1 MILPGAQVDHRFGTP
16 PPHLPRIAAGKL
28 RIGVDSRN
36 NSQKVRPMP
45 PYHAGYDACMQ
56 RASRPPAAGRAVEP
70 AAARPA
76 AAPAAPGR
84 APLRLLRVAEA
95 VARLGSAGRAAE
107 ELHLSVSAVSR
118 AVVMAETL
126 LGQALFDRAAR
137 GMHATLAGTVVASRA
152 GRALAQLRQ
161 GGGRG
166 LALRATDPML
176 RALVAVADSRSE
188 AVAAARLGISQPA
201 VHQALKQL
209 EHAAQQRLLERSRR
223 GTRLTEAGERVLH
236 AVRLALAELRTGHDE
251 LATLSGA
258 SGGSVALGALPMT
271 ADVLVPQALSRL
283 FAAQPGVMV
292 TVADGTYEALLLQL
306 RHGDLDFVV
315 GPLRGAD
322 APPDIV
328 EHQLFVDRLVPV
340 VRAGHPLAAARTGRR
355 RALKDLLRWPWIGP
369 LPGTPARN
377 AFERAFNDAGLDA
390 PRVDLQANSPPVVR
404 SVLMGSD
411 HVAMVSMLQ
420 IRAEVASGLLAVV
433 PVAVSGTERSIG
445 AMLRRDTQLS
455 SVADA
460 ALAALR
466 DTALAVAQS

>member
-1 MILPGAQVDHRFGTP
+1 MET
-16 PPHLPRIAAGKL
+16 
-28 RIGVDSRN
+28 
-36 NSQKVRPMP
+36 
-45 PYHAGYDACMQ
+45 
-56 RASRPPAAGRAVEP
+56 
-70 AAARPA
+70 
-76 AAPAAPGR
+76 APAVAPQ

-95 VARLGSAGRAAE
+95 VARLGSAARAAE

-118 AVVMAETL
+118 AVVQAETVF
-126 LGQALFDRAAR
+126 GQALFERAAR

-152 GRALAQLRQ
+152 RRALAQLRQ
-161 GGGRG
+161 GGGPA
-166 LALRATDPML
+166 LALRATDAML

-188 AVAAARLGISQPA
+188 AVAAARLGLSQPA

-209 EHAAQQRLLERSRR
+209 EHAARQRLLERSRR
-223 GTRLTEAGERVLH
+223 GTRLTEAGERALH

-251 LATLSGA
+251 LAALSGA

-283 FAAQPGVMV
+283 FAARPGVMV

-306 RHGDLDFVV
+306 RHGELDFVV
-315 GPLRGAD
+315 GPLRGTD

-328 EHQLFVDRLVPV
+328 EHEFFVDRLVPV
-340 VRAGHPLAAARTGRR
+340 VRAGHPLMAALHGGGRR
-355 RALKDLLRWPWIGP
+355 RGRALRELLRWPWIGP
-369 LPGTPARN
+369 LPGTPARS
-377 AFERAFNDAGLDA
+377 AFERAFSDAGLA
-390 PRVDLQANSPPVVR
+390 VPRVDLQANSPPVVR

-455 SVADA
+455 AVADA

>member
-1 MILPGAQVDHRFGTP
+1 
-16 PPHLPRIAAGKL
+16 
-28 RIGVDSRN
+28 
-36 NSQKVRPMP
+36 
-45 PYHAGYDACMQ
+45 MQ
-56 RASRPPAAGRAVEP
+56 RASRPS
-70 AAARPA
+70 AARPA
-76 AAPAAPGR
+76 ATAAAPSQ
-84 APLRLLRVAEA
+84 APLRLLRVTEA
-95 VARLGSAGRAAE
+95 VARLGSAARAAE

-118 AVVMAETL
+118 AVVQAETT
-126 LGQALFDRAAR
+126 LGQPLFERTAR

-152 GRALAQLRQ
+152 RRALAQLVQ
-161 GGGRG
+161 GGGRA
-166 LALRATDPML
+166 LALRATDAML
-176 RALVAVADSRSE
+176 RALVAVADTRSE

-223 GTRLTEAGERVLH
+223 GTRMTEAGERVLH

-283 FAAQPGVMV
+283 FAARPGVTV
-292 TVADGTYEALLLQL
+292 TVADGTYEALLQQL

-315 GPLRGAD
+315 GPLRGTD
-322 APPDIV
+322 APADVV
-328 EHQLFVDRLVPV
+328 EHVLFVDRLVPV
-340 VRAGHPLAAARTGRR
+340 VRAGHPLAAALRGGRGSRGR
-355 RALKDLLRWPWIGP
+355 RALRDLLCWPWIGP
-369 LPGTPARN
+369 LPGTPARS
-377 AFERAFNDAGLDA
+377 AFERAFSDAGLA
-390 PRVDLQANSPPVVR
+390 VPRVDLQANSPPVVR

-455 SVADA
+455 AVGDA

>member
-1 MILPGAQVDHRFGTP
+1 MET
-16 PPHLPRIAAGKL
+16 
-28 RIGVDSRN
+28 
-36 NSQKVRPMP
+36 
-45 PYHAGYDACMQ
+45 
-56 RASRPPAAGRAVEP
+56 
-70 AAARPA
+70 
-76 AAPAAPGR
+76 APAVAPQ

-95 VARLGSAGRAAE
+95 VARLGSAARAAE

-118 AVVMAETL
+118 AVVQAEAL
-126 LGQALFDRAAR
+126 LGQALFERAAR

-152 GRALAQLRQ
+152 RRALAQLRQ
-161 GGGRG
+161 GGGPA
-166 LALRATDPML
+166 LALRATDAML

-188 AVAAARLGISQPA
+188 AVAAARLGLSQPA

-209 EHAAQQRLLERSRR
+209 EHAARQRLLERSRR
-223 GTRLTEAGERVLH
+223 GTRLTEAGERALH

-251 LATLSGA
+251 LAALSGA

-283 FAAQPGVMV
+283 FAARPGVMV

-306 RHGDLDFVV
+306 RHGELDFVV
-315 GPLRGAD
+315 GPLRGTD

-328 EHQLFVDRLVPV
+328 EHEFFVDRLVPV
-340 VRAGHPLAAARTGRR
+340 VRAAHPLMVTRQGAGGARR
-355 RALKDLLRWPWIGP
+355 RGRALRELLRWPWIGP
-369 LPGTPARN
+369 LPGTPARS
-377 AFERAFNDAGLDA
+377 AFERAFSDAGLA
-390 PRVDLQANSPPVVR
+390 VPRVDLQANSPPVVR

-455 SVADA
+455 AVAYA

-466 DTALAVAQS
+466 DTALAVARS